1 MEGISPE
8 QRDAR
13 AVQDLKQS
21 YKMRERLLLLLLA
34 VPWIHGEYLVGHPGP
49 SILWDAAGES
59 GSGST
64 PLLRDAPPVEAAGS
78 GGGGG
83 SGSGSGMP
91 FINVRECCRV
101 DSLSGYL
108 SSFYHHC
115 SYNYQSVWTMN
126 CWNTMELLWSARR
139 FVRLFRS
146 LDLDL
151 SCGDIMSLFYSLC
164 CS

>member
-1 MEGISPE
+1 MYILRARAACGGLIEGISPE
-8 QRDAR
+8 PRDAR
-13 AVQDLKQS
+13 AVQGLKQS
-21 YKMRERLLLLLLA
+21 YKMRERLLLLLLLA
-34 VPWIHGEYLVGHPGP
+34 VPWIHGEYLVSHPGP

-101 DSLSGYL
+101 ESLSGYL
-108 SSFYHHC
+108 LHS
-115 SYNYQSVWTMN
+115 TI
-126 CWNTMELLWSARR
+126 TAATTT
-139 FVRLFRS
+139 S
-146 LDLDL
+146 L
-151 SCGDIMSLFYSLC
+151 SGR
-164 CS
+164 